1 MPLRG
6 LPMKKMHTTPN
17 GTEVSDEHVFAI
29 RLFIY
34 TESNFELSLPIVSI
48 LKLVDIFEELGDN
61 QYA

>member
-1 MPLRG
+1 
-6 LPMKKMHTTPN
+6 MKKMHITPN

-29 RLFIY
+29 KLFIY
-34 TESNFELSLPIVSI
+34 TESNFECNLPIASI